1 MAKYSITYKCGHT
14 CETQLFGTYKSRER
28 YIEWAKDNK
37 FCPYCAEA
45 NVREH
50 RRKEN
55 EASAQEAQ
63 ERGYIELQ
71 GSPKQVAWANSI
83 RSKAIAVL
91 DEIKALFD
99 AKVKKYNPY
108 QDIIDK
114 NYAAFN
120 NVMDVVLA
128 IEDSK
133 VFIDRYRD
141 FSVSDARW
149 ILSCKAAIKLDKILP
164 EEEFDAKVLEYDMAF
179 REDRQNMTDPRYEW
193 MSDRDVE
200 CCKRRFPE
208 MFK

>member
-14 CETQLFGTYKSRER
+14 CDTQLFGTYKSRER

-37 FCPYCAEA
+37 FCPECAEA
-45 NVREH
+45 NVREC

-83 RSKAIAVL
+83 RSKAIAVI
-91 DEIKALFD
+91 DEVKESFD
-99 AKVKKYNPY
+99 AKVKRYLPS

-120 NVMDVVLA
+120 NIMDVILA

-141 FSVSDARW
+141 FRVSEARW
-149 ILSCKAAIKLDKILP
+149 ILSCKAAIKFDKILP
-164 EEEFDAKVLEYDMAF
+164 EKEFDAKVLEYDTAL
-179 REDRQNMTDPRYEW
+179 REDQQNMRDPRLIW
-193 MSDRDVE
+193 VSDRDVE
-200 CCKRRFPE
+200 CCKKRFPE

>member
-14 CETQLFGTYKSRER
+14 CDTQLFGTYKSRER

-37 FCPYCAEA
+37 FCPECAEA
-45 NVREH
+45 NVREC
-50 RRKEN
+50 RRKES

-83 RSKAIAVL
+83 RSKAIAVI
-91 DEIKALFD
+91 DEVKESFD
-99 AKVKKYNPY
+99 AKVKRYLPS

-120 NVMDVVLA
+120 NIMDVILA
-128 IEDSK
+128 IDDSK

-141 FSVSDARW
+141 FRVSEARW
-149 ILSCKAAIKLDKILP
+149 ILSCKAAIKFDKILP
-164 EEEFDAKVLEYDMAF
+164 EKEFDAKVLEYDTAL
-179 REDRQNMTDPRYEW
+179 REDQQNMRDPRLVW
-193 MSDRDVE
+193 VSDRDVE
-200 CCKRRFPE
+200 CCKKRFPE

>member
-37 FCPYCAEA
+37 FCPDCAEA

-50 RRKEN
+50 RSKEN

-91 DEIKALFD
+91 DEIKALID
-99 AKVKKYNPY
+99 ARAKKYNY
-108 QDIIDK
+108 SQNIMDESV
-114 NYAAFN
+114 AVFN
-120 NVMDVVLA
+120 NVRDVILA
-128 IEDSK
+128 IKDSK

-141 FSVSDARW
+141 FRVEDARW
-149 ILSCKAAIKLDKILP
+149 ILFTKAAIGDNKILS
-164 EEEFDAKVLEYDMAF
+164 EKEFNAKVLEYDTAF
-179 REDRQNMTDPRYEW
+179 REDRQNMTDPRHVW
-193 MSDRDVE
+193 VSDRDVE

>member
-37 FCPYCAEA
+37 FCPDCAEA

-50 RRKEN
+50 RSKEN

-83 RSKAIAVL
+83 RAKVIAAI
-91 DEIKALFD
+91 DEIKALLD
-99 AKVKKYNPY
+99 SNVKKFNSS
-108 QDIIDK
+108 QDVIEK
-114 NYAAFN
+114 SVAVFN
-120 NVMDVVLA
+120 DVRNVILA

-141 FSVSDARW
+141 FRAEDARW
-149 ILSCKAAIKLDKILP
+149 ILRSKAAIEENKIIP
-164 EEEFDAKVLEYDMAF
+164 DEEFNAKCLEYDIAQLKKVSMANPT
-179 REDRQNMTDPRYEW
+179 RLY
-193 MSDRDVE
+193 MSESDVE
-200 CCKRRFPE
+200 SCKRRFPE